1 MLTANDFN
9 LKTIQPLIDYDISGV
24 LNGNVAIQEIYQ
36 SALINSDVKI
46 DRFMFEKQLVGD
58 ISAKRLGI
66 TPSEN
71 YKSTPELIRENQ
83 EVVAVVEP
91 MIPPTKIHPNL
102 LTEVQAFPVKVV
114 SGFCKRRIL

>member
-1 MLTANDFN
+1 VRQLQRYFLVQPDEIAMLTANDFN

-58 ISAKRLGI
+58 ISAKKRDNAIRKLQINAGI
-66 TPSEN
+66 N
-71 YKSTPELIRENQ
+71 QGKSRSCYGGW
-83 EVVAVVEP
+83 
-91 MIPPTKIHPNL
+91 NL
-102 LTEVQAFPVKVV
+102 
-114 SGFCKRRIL
+114 